1 MFKFFHSNLKILI
14 LFKCNS
20 HSNQCDHSFYKKEL
34 IYDFP
39 FKQSANHSSLT
50 EPLQGNK

>member
-1 MFKFFHSNLKILI
+1 MFKFFHSNLKTLI

-20 HSNQCDHSFYKKEL
+20 QSNQFDHSSFQEEL

-39 FKQSANHSSLT
+39 FKQFANHSSL
-50 EPLQGNK
+50 QGKK